1 VVDDYIETQATRT
14 PHFDEAE
21 PHPSSPAGGVALW
34 GSFARR
40 MGPTAIRSVLL
51 AGLVVATLALVVEL
65 TSYGSFDETSVGRI
79 SPI

>member
-1 VVDDYIETQATRT
+1 VDDDYIENQATST

-40 MGPTAIRSVLL
+40 VGPAAIRSLLL

-65 TSYGSFDETSVGRI
+65 TT
-79 SPI
+79 